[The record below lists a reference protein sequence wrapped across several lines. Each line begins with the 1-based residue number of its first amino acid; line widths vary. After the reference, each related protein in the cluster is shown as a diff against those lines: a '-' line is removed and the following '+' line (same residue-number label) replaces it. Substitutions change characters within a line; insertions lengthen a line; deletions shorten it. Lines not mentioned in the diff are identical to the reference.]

1 MRCSRNIRNI
11 IGLYFTIFSFIC
23 RVDSSALKSCPLW
36 SWLVVVVVVVEVKV
50 VKRRVSRSN
59 VVDVEFVP
67 LRRFDSMSFQ
77 SKVSVPLGDWLPT
90 DCIPN
95 ILMPL
100 AITCHCL
107 LTLVT
112 YQRLTGVTRCFA
124 LGLCCDIHSYGSSA
138 HPTQRM
144 ICVVL
149 ARYFEILFVH
159 ITGHRDPAQPVSLYR

>member
-1 MRCSRNIRNI
+1 
-11 IGLYFTIFSFIC
+11 
-23 RVDSSALKSCPLW
+23 
-36 SWLVVVVVVVEVKV
+36 
-50 VKRRVSRSN
+50 
-59 VVDVEFVP
+59 
-67 LRRFDSMSFQ
+67 
-77 SKVSVPLGDWLPT
+77 
-90 DCIPN
+90 
-95 ILMPL
+95 MPL

-124 LGLCCDIHSYGSSA
+124 FGVWTFDSDDDCCDILSYGSSA